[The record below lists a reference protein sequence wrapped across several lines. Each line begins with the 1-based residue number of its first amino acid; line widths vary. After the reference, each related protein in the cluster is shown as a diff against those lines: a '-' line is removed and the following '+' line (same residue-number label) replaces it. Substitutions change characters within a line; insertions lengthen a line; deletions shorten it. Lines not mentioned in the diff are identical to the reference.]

1 MRIAI
6 LGSGAM
12 GCLYGGLLAEAGCPV
27 TLIDVWKEH
36 IDTINRQGLR
46 IEGVGGERVIS
57 GIRGVTDPKDAGIAD
72 LLIVF
77 VKATMTRTAISQAM
91 PVVGP
96 DTTVMTLQ
104 NGLGNVEALSDAAG
118 AHRVVAGVTGHGSTL
133 VGPGVIRH
141 AGEGDTVIGE
151 ASGVISERTEA
162 IADVLRK
169 AGFAVSVSD
178 NVMGLIWGKLLV
190 NVGINALTAI
200 TGLKNG
206 RLVDFPETNELMALA
221 IEEAVAVAKK
231 KGDRVNVAEPVRHT
245 REIAKKT
252 AGNRS
257 SMLQDVCRHRQTEIS
272 VINGA
277 IVEEGRRLGVPTPVN
292 AVLANLV
299 AVREKTYDESEFALL

>member
-12 GCLYGGLLAEAGCPV
+12 GCLYGGLLAEAGYPV

-36 IDTINRQGLR
+36 IETINRQGLR
-46 IEGVGGERVIS
+46 IEGLGGERVVS

-77 VKATMTRTAISQAM
+77 VKATMTRTAITQAM
-91 PVVGP
+91 PVVGR

-104 NGLGNVEALSDAAG
+104 NGLGNVEALSDVAG

-141 AGEGDTVIGE
+141 AGQGDTVIGE
-151 ASGVISERTEA
+151 ASGVISARTEA

-206 RLVDFPETNELMALA
+206 RLVDFPETDELMAQA
-221 IEEAVAVAKK
+221 VGEAVAVATK
-231 KGDRVNVAEPVRHT
+231 KGVRVNVAEPVPHT
-245 REIAKKT
+245 REIARKT

-292 AVLANLV
+292 NVLAKLV

>member
-57 GIRGVTDPKDAGIAD
+57 GIRGVTDPEDAGTAD

-77 VKATMTRTAISQAM
+77 VKATMTRTAISQTM

-104 NGLGNVEALSDAAG
+104 NGLGNVEALSDVAG

-162 IADVLRK
+162 IADVLREK
-169 AGFAVSVSD
+169 PALRSPSRTTS
-178 NVMGLIWGKLLV
+178 WG
-190 NVGINALTAI
+190 
-200 TGLKNG
+200 
-206 RLVDFPETNELMALA
+206 
-221 IEEAVAVAKK
+221 
-231 KGDRVNVAEPVRHT
+231 
-245 REIAKKT
+245 
-252 AGNRS
+252 
-257 SMLQDVCRHRQTEIS
+257 
-272 VINGA
+272 
-277 IVEEGRRLGVPTPVN
+277 
-292 AVLANLV
+292 
-299 AVREKTYDESEFALL
+299 

>member
-12 GCLYGGLLAEAGCPV
+12 GCLYGGLLAESGCPV

-36 IDTINRQGLR
+36 IETINRQGLR
-46 IEGVGGERVIS
+46 IEGAGGERVIS
-57 GIRGVTDPKDAGIAD
+57 GIRGVTDPKDAGTAD

-91 PVVGP
+91 PVVGQ

-104 NGLGNVEALSDAAG
+104 NGLGNAEALSDVVG

-141 AGEGDTVIGE
+141 AGQGDTVIGE
-151 ASGVISERTEA
+151 ASGVISERTEK
-162 IADVLRK
+162 IADVLRR

-206 RLVDFPETNELMALA
+206 RLVDFPETSDLMAKA
-221 IEEAVAVAKK
+221 IEEAVAVATE
-231 KGDRVNVAEPVRHT
+231 KGVRVNVEEPVRHT

-257 SMLQDVCRHRQTEIS
+257 SMLQDVCRRRQTEIS

-292 AVLANLV
+292 DVLAKLV

>member
-12 GCLYGGLLAEAGCPV
+12 GCLYGGLLAETGFPV
-27 TLIDVWKEH
+27 TLIDIWKEH
-36 IDTINRQGLR
+36 IETINRQGLR
-46 IEGVGGERVIS
+46 IEGLGGERVVS

-77 VKATMTRTAISQAM
+77 VKATMTRTAITQAM

-104 NGLGNVEALSDAAG
+104 NGLGNVEALSDVAG

-141 AGEGDTVIGE
+141 AGQGDTVIGE
-151 ASGVISERTEA
+151 ASGVISERTER
-162 IADVLRK
+162 IADALRK

-206 RLVDFPETNELMALA
+206 RLVDFPETNDLMAQA
-221 IEEAVAVAKK
+221 VEEAVAVATK
-231 KGDRVNVAEPVRHT
+231 KGVRVNVEEPVRHT

-257 SMLQDVCRHRQTEIS
+257 SMLQDVCRRRPTEIS

-277 IVEEGRRLGVPTPVN
+277 IVEEGRRMGVPTPVN
-292 AVLANLV
+292 EVLAKLV